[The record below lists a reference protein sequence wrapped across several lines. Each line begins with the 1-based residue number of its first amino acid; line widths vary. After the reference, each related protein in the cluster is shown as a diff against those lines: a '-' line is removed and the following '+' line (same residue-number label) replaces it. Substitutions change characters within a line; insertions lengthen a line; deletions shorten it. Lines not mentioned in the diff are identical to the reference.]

1 MNKKIRNF
9 EKKFSTTQ
17 LILLGFLI
25 VILTGA
31 LILMLPVCTAS
42 GKSPDFV
49 DALFTSTTSVCVTGL
64 VTVPTYSYWSP
75 VGKIVILFLIQF
87 GGLGFMTCFT
97 MLLVALGRRITLK
110 ERLVIQD
117 SLNEKGISGM
127 VRLVKRIIKG
137 TLFVEFLGAFF
148 MSFQLIPE
156 FGLGKGIAYS
166 IFTSVSAF
174 CNAGIDLFGDNSLI
188 PYLTNPIINI
198 VICCLIISGGIGF
211 TVWWDII
218 KTLREAVKTRM
229 RPKRV
234 IDRLTVHSRLAL
246 LLTFLLVVIGA
257 LFFFVMEFNNPKSM
271 GALSLPEKIM
281 ASFFQSVTTR
291 TAGFMTIPQENFTTS
306 SQFLSIL
313 LMFVGGS
320 PAGTAGGIKTVTF
333 GIVLLSVIS
342 VSQGK
347 INTEVFHRTIPEITV
362 RKALAIMSV
371 SLCVLI
377 CGTMLLSL
385 TEPRIPFMPIFYEVT
400 SALATVGLSQ
410 GLTSGLSIYGKLLI
424 ILLMYI
430 GRIGPITMAIA
441 FTAKQ
446 KKRKGSLKLPNATV
460 IVG

>member
-9 EKKFSTTQ
+9 EKIFSTTQ
-17 LILLGFLI
+17 LILLGFFI

-42 GKSPDFV
+42 GKSPDFI

-64 VTVPTYSYWSP
+64 VTVPTYSFWSP
-75 VGKIVILFLIQF
+75 VGKIVILLLIQF

-97 MLLVALGRRITLK
+97 MLLLALGKRITLK

-127 VRLVKRIIKG
+127 VRLVKKIIKG
-137 TLFVEFLGAFF
+137 TIFVELCGALLLSIQ
-148 MSFQLIPE
+148 MIPE
-156 FGLGKGIAYS
+156 YGFGKGIVYS
-166 IFTSVSAF
+166 VFTSVSAF
-174 CNAGIDLFGDNSLI
+174 CNAGIDLFGNDSLI
-188 PYLTNPIINI
+188 PYLTNPVVNI

-218 KTLREAVKTRM
+218 KTLKEAVKNKM
-229 RPKRV
+229 RPKRA
-234 IDRLTVHSRLAL
+234 IERLTIHSRLAI
-246 LLTFLLVVIGA
+246 LLTFLLIITGA
-257 LFFFVMEFNNPKSM
+257 VFFFVMEFNNPLSM
-271 GALSLPEKIM
+271 GGLTVPQKIM
-281 ASFFQSVTTR
+281 ASFFQSITTR
-291 TAGFMTIPQENFTTS
+291 TAGFMTIPQESFTTS

-313 LMFVGGS
+313 LMFIGGS

-342 VSQGK
+342 VSKGK
-347 INTEVFHRTIPEITV
+347 IFTEVFHRTIPEITV
-362 RKALAIMSV
+362 RKALAIMSIN
-371 SLCVLI
+371 LCLLI

-385 TEPRIPFMPIFYEVT
+385 TEPKIPFMAIFYEVT

-410 GLTSGLSIYGKLLI
+410 SLTPGLSIYGKLLI
-424 ILLMYI
+424 IFLMYI

-446 KKRKGSLKLPNATV
+446 KKRKGSLKLPDATV